1 MIKSVLCAV
10 DAGKPETDAEVLRQ
24 AARLA
29 ELDNAQLDVVTVLP
43 DFGESFVG
51 SFFEPEHHEQAV
63 AKAQEALEALGQSVL
78 GEARNAQVRHVVATG
93 TAYQKILHTAKEA
106 GSDLIVIGAHRPDL
120 KDYLLG
126 PNAAR
131 VVRHSE
137 VSVYVVR
144 SASAAV

>member
-24 AARLA
+24 AARMA
-29 ELDNAQLDVVTVLP
+29 ELDGAQLDVVTVLP

-63 AKAQEALEALGQSVL
+63 AKAQEALEALGRSVL
-78 GEARNAQVRHVVATG
+78 GEERNRKVRHVVASG
-93 TAYQKILHTAKEA
+93 TAYQEILHTAQSA

-131 VVRHSE
+131 VVRHSD

-144 SASAAV
+144 